1 MLHKLPAC
9 FIRPL
14 THEIVNLHIV
24 FDTPCLSPPHPP
36 PGGAKRGLKNFK
48 TGRRSKISIKTVLC
62 MVCSCFPCGF
72 PSPMRFR
79 IFFLSLLWTV
89 SELVKRISTPNLLR
103 SQLFRETFVSKVSVI
118 QMPNFSWGIIRIK
131 ADPNYLDRLNW
142 FRRRSQFQPSK
153 IQKEKNAHFGQTSRK
168 IHYSNSLIR
177 FGTWKVRRL
186 IRP

>member
-1 MLHKLPAC
+1 MKLLIC
-9 FIRPL
+9 TSSF
-14 THEIVNLHIV
+14 THL
-24 FDTPCLSPPHPP
+24 FFLPP
-36 PGGAKRGLKNFK
+36 PPPTPPGDARRGLKNFK

-79 IFFLSLLWTV
+79 IFFWSLLWTV
-89 SELVKRISTPNLLR
+89 SELVKRISTPNLFR
-103 SQLFRETFVSKVSVI
+103 SQLFRETFLSKVSVI

-153 IQKEKNAHFGQTSRK
+153 IQKEKNAHFGQTSFK
-168 IHYSNSLIR
+168 IRYNNSLIR